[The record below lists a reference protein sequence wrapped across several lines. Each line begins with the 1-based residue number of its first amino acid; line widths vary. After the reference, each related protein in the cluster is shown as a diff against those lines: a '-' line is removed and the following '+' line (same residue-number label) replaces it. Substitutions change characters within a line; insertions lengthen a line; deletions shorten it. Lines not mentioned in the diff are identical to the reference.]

1 MWKLSLERFISFI
14 GRKPYFCLYSKPC
27 YMRKLLKL
35 LLLMPCASVFFISCN
50 EEGFAPA
57 RLLVANFV
65 VNPPVSPSPLPTA
78 GTAVDVRWGG
88 NLVFNNVVYGAA
100 SVVVGNPV
108 TTIPAFTS
116 IVGSYASVKSDALPL
131 NFAIAGSNGQTVY
144 NRITSFVPGKSYT
157 AIAFDLNPFYKVMIM
172 EDDLSA
178 PAVGKAK
185 IRFVHAISPLLLGS
199 LPKKDTIDVT
209 ATGGPAANPLVNASI
224 FPTRNFGDAYN
235 NKNLQQFA
243 LIDSGSY
250 NIAFRVAG
258 TPGTSPAT
266 GLIGF
271 FPSTTTRFRFESGKI
286 YTIVARLHITA
297 TAAPTPATTFITHN

>member
-1 MWKLSLERFISFI
+1 
-14 GRKPYFCLYSKPC
+14 
-27 YMRKLLKL
+27 MRKLIKL
-35 LLLMPCASVFFISCN
+35 LLLMPCASIFFISCN

-116 IVGSYASVKSDALPL
+116 IVGSYVSVKSGALPL
-131 NFAIAGSNGQTVY
+131 NFAIAGSNGHTVY

-172 EDDLSA
+172 EDDLST
-178 PAVGKAK
+178 PALGKAK
-185 IRFVHAISPLLLGS
+185 IRFVHAISNLLLAS

-209 ATGGPAANPLVNASI
+209 ATGGPAANPLVNANI
-224 FPTRNFGDAYN
+224 FPTRNFADAYT